1 MTKLTTRIATA
12 LLLGVL
18 CAAPAFAKAK
28 SRLLTVGQD
37 FVVGATTVKAGTY
50 VFSVDSESNEL
61 TVLDKK
67 TKAVIARAQTQAQSR
82 GKGPFRLDFQLVDNN
97 GTTARRTP
105 TPSPAPPRPPAERP
119 ERTSCRSA

>member
-1 MTKLTTRIATA
+1 MKKMTTRIATM

-50 VFSVDSESNEL
+50 LFSIDDTTNEL
-61 TVLDKK
+61 S
-67 TKAVIARAQTQAQSR
+67 VIDRKSKEVVARAETRTQAR
-82 GKGPFRLDFQLVDNN
+82 NKGPFKLDFQLVDNN
-97 GTTARRTP
+97 GAKTLASIAFDGEKQFYTIAGATAAR
-105 TPSPAPPRPPAERP
+105 
-119 ERTSCRSA
+119 

>member
-61 TVLDKK
+61 TVLHKK
-67 TKAVIARAQTQAQSR
+67 TKEVIARAQTTAQPR

-97 GTTARRTP
+97 GTKTLASIAFDGEKNSYTIAGTSTAAR
-105 TPSPAPPRPPAERP
+105 
-119 ERTSCRSA
+119 

>member
-1 MTKLTTRIATA
+1 MKKMTTRIATA

-50 VFSVDSESNEL
+50 IFSVDEEKNEL
-61 TVLDKK
+61 TVLTKK
-67 TKAVIARAQTQAQSR
+67 TKEVVARAETRSQSR
-82 GKGPFRLDFQLVDNN
+82 GKGPFKLDFQLVDNGGAKTLASIAFDGEKN
-97 GTTARRTP
+97 SYTITA
-105 TPSPAPPRPPAERP
+105 
-119 ERTSCRSA
+119 SAAAR

>member
-1 MTKLTTRIATA
+1 MTTRIATA
-12 LLLGVL
+12 LLLGLL
-18 CAAPAFAKAK
+18 CVAPAFAKAK

-50 VFSVDSESNEL
+50 IFSVDEASNEL

-67 TKAVIARAQTQAQSR
+67 TKETVARAETRTQARS

-97 GTTARRTP
+97 GTQTLASIAFDGEKNAYSLAATSAAAR
-105 TPSPAPPRPPAERP
+105 
-119 ERTSCRSA
+119 

>member
-1 MTKLTTRIATA
+1 MTHLTTRIATA

-50 VFSVDSESNEL
+50 VFSIDGESNEL
-61 TVLDKK
+61 TVLDRK
-67 TKAVIARAQTQAQSR
+67 TKAVVARAQTQAQSR

-97 GTTARRTP
+97 GTQTLASIAFDGEKNSYTIAGTSAAAR
-105 TPSPAPPRPPAERP
+105 
-119 ERTSCRSA
+119 

>member
-28 SRLLTVGQD
+28 SRMLTVGQD

-50 VFSVDSESNEL
+50 IFSIDDATHEL
-61 TVLDKK
+61 TVLNKK
-67 TKAVIARAQTQAQSR
+67 TKEVIARAETRAESR
-82 GKGPFRLDFQLVDNN
+82 GKGPFNLDFKLVENN
-97 GTTARRTP
+97 GTQTLASIAFDGEKNSYTVAGTA
-105 TPSPAPPRPPAERP
+105 A
-119 ERTSCRSA
+119 SAR

>member
-1 MTKLTTRIATA
+1 MKKMTTRIATA

-50 VFSVDSESNEL
+50 NFSVDEATNEL
-61 TVLDKK
+61 TVSDKK
-67 TKAVIARAQTQAQSR
+67 TKEVIARAETRSQSR

-97 GTTARRTP
+97 GTKTLASIAFDGDKNFYTLAGSAAAAR
-105 TPSPAPPRPPAERP
+105 
-119 ERTSCRSA
+119 